1 MKKKLIGFVLTF
13 LLLLNSITV
22 SALDS
27 GAIFTE
33 VRYYYA
39 KIYVCDT
46 RQNEAILLNV
56 SLPTGI
62 PDPSLTGP
70 IEYTALPIVTSTI
83 FGSKGQKLNMEV
95 INAYLLDSPVRVLV
109 GKNAYGYKIL
119 SMEFLR

>member
-1 MKKKLIGFVLTF
+1 MKRKLIGFVLTA
-13 LLLLNSITV
+13 LLMFNCTTV

-27 GAIFTE
+27 GAMFTE
-33 VRYYYA
+33 IRYYYA

-46 RQNEAILLNV
+46 QRNEAILLNV

-62 PDPSLTGP
+62 PDSALTEP

-83 FGSKGQKLNMEV
+83 LGSKGQKLNMEV

-109 GKNAYGYKIL
+109 AKNDYGYKIL